1 MNLEN
6 ILCQFC
12 CNVRGITSCP
22 LISIGKTCKDYKQ
35 AKEDLAKEIKRALKE
50 EEVEQVY
57 RDLRN

>member
-22 LISIGKTCKDYKQ
+22 LISVGKTCKDYKQ
-35 AKEDLAKEIKRALKE
+35 AKEDLAKEIKRALKITNTG
-50 EEVEQVY
+50 
-57 RDLRN
+57 LIKA